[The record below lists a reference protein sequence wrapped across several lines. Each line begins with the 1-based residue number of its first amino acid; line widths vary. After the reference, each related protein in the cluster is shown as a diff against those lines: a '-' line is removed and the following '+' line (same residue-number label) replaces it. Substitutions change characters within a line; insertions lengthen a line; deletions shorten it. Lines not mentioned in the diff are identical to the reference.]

1 MKKAFTDNLDLQ
13 WMSLF
18 WVTAV
23 EVPRASRATPM
34 FSHSRMLGSEMIK
47 TASSNHRDRGEA

>member
-23 EVPRASRATPM
+23 EVPRAFPGDS
-34 FSHSRMLGSEMIK
+34 
-47 TASSNHRDRGEA
+47 DV